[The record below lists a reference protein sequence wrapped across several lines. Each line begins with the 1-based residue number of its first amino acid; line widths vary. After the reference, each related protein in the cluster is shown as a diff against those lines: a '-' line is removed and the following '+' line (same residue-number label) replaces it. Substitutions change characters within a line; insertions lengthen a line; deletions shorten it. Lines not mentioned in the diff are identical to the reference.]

1 MFNQMCM
8 VEKRWVLKAKPERE
22 IIDSLSQSIN
32 VSPPIA
38 TILAQ
43 RGITN
48 FDAAR
53 SFFRPT
59 LDMLH
64 DPFLMKDMDVA
75 VTRIEQAIARQE
87 KILIYGDY
95 DVDGT
100 TSVALFFSFLNSFY
114 PACDFYIPDR
124 YKEGYGISDAGIEYA
139 AENNFNLIISLDC
152 GIKSVRLV
160 EKARSYGIDFII
172 CDHHRPGDELPPAV
186 AVLDPKRPDCEYP
199 YKELPGCAI
208 GFKLVQALVSQ
219 NPDWYA
225 DPLDLLDL
233 VVVSIASDIVP
244 ITGENRVL
252 AFFGLKRLKDSPRPG
267 LSALIKLAGIRT
279 KMTITGIVF
288 GMAPRINAAGRIS
301 HAKTAVNLLLSESEE
316 EAYHFGQQLDVK
328 NDKRRDFDAT
338 ITEEAIA
345 MIEANE
351 ALRSSKTTVLF
362 KNDWHKGVI
371 GIVAS
376 RCIER
381 YHRPTI
387 ILTMSNN
394 KATGSARSVPGFD
407 VYNAIEN
414 CSDLLEQFGGHM
426 YAAGLTM
433 EINKVEAFQKKFEE
447 VVSSSI
453 SEELLTPL
461 VDIDTEITLDKIT
474 PKFFNVINQMEPFGP
489 ENLCPVF
496 LAENISV
503 AGSLRLIKNKHLKF
517 IAQQEDCNNRLEAI
531 GFNLGIYEKRI
542 KNGEKFKMAFSIEEN
557 NYMGYQS
564 IQLNIKDIKFD

>member
-1 MFNQMCM
+1 M
-8 VEKRWVLKAKPERE
+8 VEKRWVLKEKPEKE
-22 IIDSLSQSIN
+22 VIDLLSQSIN
-32 VSPPIA
+32 VSPPVA
-38 TILAQ
+38 TILTQ
-43 RGITN
+43 RGIKD
-48 FDAAR
+48 FDSAK
-53 SFFRPT
+53 SFFRP
-59 LDMLH
+59 LLNMLH

-75 VTRIEQAIARQE
+75 VERIEQAIATRE
-87 KILIYGDY
+87 KILVYGDY

-100 TSVALFFSFLNSFY
+100 TSVALFYGFLNSFY
-114 PACDFYIPDR
+114 GACDFYIPDR
-124 YKEGYGISDAGIEYA
+124 YKEGYGISEAGIEFA
-139 AENNFNLIISLDC
+139 AANDFTLIIALDC
-152 GIKSVRLV
+152 GIKSVGLV

-172 CDHHRPGDELPPAV
+172 CDHHRPGETLPPAV
-186 AVLDPKRPDCEYP
+186 AVLDPKRSDCEYP
-199 YKELPGCAI
+199 YKELPGCGI
-208 GFKLVQALVSQ
+208 GFKLVQALVSR

-252 AFFGLKRLKDSPRPG
+252 AYFGLQRLKEDARPG
-267 LSALIKLAGIRT
+267 LKALTKLAGVRQ

-301 HAKTAVNLLLSESEE
+301 HAKMAVNLLLAESEE
-316 EAYHFGQQLDVK
+316 EAYHFGEKLDVK
-328 NDKRRDFDAT
+328 NETRRDFDAN

-345 MIEANE
+345 MIEASE
-351 ALRSSKTTVLF
+351 SLKISKSTVLY

-433 EINKVEAFQKKFEE
+433 DINNVEAFQKKFEE
-447 VVSSSI
+447 VVAGSI
-453 SEELLTPL
+453 PEELLTPL
-461 VDIDTEITLDKIT
+461 IEIDTEIEFDRIT
-474 PKFFNVINQMEPFGP
+474 RKFFNVINQMEPFGP
-489 ENLCPVF
+489 ENLPPIF
-496 LAENISV
+496 LAENVSV

-517 IAQQEDCNNRLEAI
+517 IAKQEGNNNKLEAI
-531 GFNLGIYEKRI
+531 GFNMAEYESRMKD
-542 KNGEKFKMAFSIEEN
+542 GEKFKMAFSIEEN

-564 IQLNIKDIKFD
+564 IQLNIKDIKFY